1 MRSRHDLQR
10 RLFRCGYA
18 VALAALL
25 AGCGGS
31 GGKAPSDGLPRLDFG
46 YDTSA
51 PLHYVDRGRI
61 NKASY
66 PIAIRDVSFSS
77 TGRTIQAYLLVPPG
91 SKRRPAVVFVH
102 GSGGDRSELLGE
114 AASLAG
120 RNVVTLTITAPSAS
134 VTSTPRTLDGLLAQ
148 ARSLTVNDVVAVR
161 RAVDL
166 LQSLPT
172 VDPDRIGYVGWSAG
186 ARLGA
191 VVAAAE
197 PRIKALVLV
206 SAGADPL
213 SAFVAQAPVRARS
226 RVRTVLG
233 SVDPLRYIAWAR
245 PGSLL
250 LEDGRRD
257 EVVPQS
263 ALQNI
268 ARAAP
273 SGTTVRWYD
282 AQHALNRKAYDD
294 AFAWLATK
302 LPIDGPRMR
311 GA

>member
-1 MRSRHDLQR
+1 VL
-10 RLFRCGYA
+10 
-18 VALAALL
+18 ALAVVL

-31 GGKAPSDGLPRLDFG
+31 GTKAPSDGLPRLDFS

-51 PLHYVDRGRI
+51 PLHFADHGRI

-66 PIAIRDVSFSS
+66 PIAIHDVSFASG
-77 TGRTIQAYLLVPPG
+77 GRTIKAYLLLPPG
-91 SKRRPAVVFVH
+91 EAKRPAVVFVH
-102 GSGGDRSELLGE
+102 GSGGDRSELLDQ
-114 AASLAG
+114 AAELAA
-120 RNVVTLTITAPSAS
+120 RNVVTLTVTAPSHA
-134 VTSTPRTLDGLLAQ
+134 VTKTPRTLNGLLDQ
-148 ARSLTVNDVVAVR
+148 ARSLTVDDVVAVR
-161 RAVDL
+161 RAIDVLQTLPRVDGK
-166 LQSLPT
+166 
-172 VDPDRIGYVGWSAG
+172 RMGYVGWSSG

-213 SAFVAQAPVRARS
+213 SAFVANAPVGARD
-226 RVRTVLG
+226 RVRRVLG
-233 SVDPLRYIAWAR
+233 SVDPLRYVAWAK

-263 ALQNI
+263 ALLNI
-268 ARAAP
+268 AHAAP
-273 SGTTVRWYD
+273 KGTKIRWYD
-282 AQHALNRKAYDD
+282 AGHALNQQAYRD
-294 AFAWLATK
+294 AFDWLAAK
-302 LPIDGPRMR
+302 LPIDGSRVK

>member
-1 MRSRHDLQR
+1 MTSLGVQR
-10 RLFRCGYA
+10 GCVKLGY
-18 VALAALL
+18 VLVLAAAV

-31 GGKAPSDGLPRLDFG
+31 GSKAPSDGLPRLDFT

-51 PLHYVDRGRI
+51 PLHYADHGRI

-66 PIAIRDVSFSS
+66 PIAIRDVSFASGGQ
-77 TGRTIQAYLLVPPG
+77 TVQAYLLVPPG
-91 SKRRPAVVFVH
+91 SQKRPAVVFVH
-102 GSGGDRSELLGE
+102 GSGGDRSELLGQ
-114 AASLAG
+114 AAELAA
-120 RNVVTLTITAPSAS
+120 RNVVALTITAPSHS
-134 VTSTPRTLDGLLAQ
+134 VKATPRTLAGLLAQ

-166 LQSLPT
+166 LETLPS
-172 VDPDRIGYVGWSAG
+172 VDGNRIGYVGWSAG

-213 SAFVAQAPVRARS
+213 SAFVANAPAGARD
-226 RVRTVLG
+226 RVRRVLG

-257 EVVPQS
+257 EVVPQA
-263 ALQNI
+263 ALVNVI
-268 ARAAP
+268 RAAP
-273 SGTTVRWYD
+273 PGTKVRWYD
-282 AQHALNRKAYDD
+282 ATHALNPKAYRD
-294 AFAWLATK
+294 AFDWLAEK
-302 LPIDGPRMR
+302 LPIDGPHVA